1 MAKVLEADNWLSA
14 REARDLIFYF
24 IRWGEH
30 WDDYLR
36 TLPDGLVEAELQ
48 QRGYDF
54 SAQISE
60 LQKNPHRTIKWFENL
75 LVGGTWEIEASPGT
89 TVTHSFLIDGVEV
102 SKNEVTEHAV
112 LRQAHTSD
120 FLAACNAR
128 DETIRTRS
136 FDSFY
141 TAISKGFSSIEAYF
155 TLRVHVYNAK
165 CADPDQR
172 LSEKRKNG
180 GFISLDEKIKG
191 WLPVM
196 TGVTIDIG
204 KSPAWEG
211 YKFLRNLRNDV
222 AIHPKPGA
230 GFTTID
236 ELADGLNRFRYGIG
250 ALMFLL
256 HQAFGEPMQ
265 ASIIRAMRYPTVRVV
280 QKNEAQFHT

>member
-1 MAKVLEADNWLSA
+1 MAKILETDNWLSA
-14 REARDLIFYF
+14 REARELIFFF

-30 WDDYLR
+30 SDDYLR
-36 TLPDGLVEAELQ
+36 PQPDGAVEADLQ
-48 QRGYDF
+48 HRRYDLNG
-54 SAQISE
+54 QISE

-75 LVGGTWEIEASPGT
+75 LVGGTWEIEASPGA
-89 TVTHSFLIDGVEV
+89 TVTHSFLVDGVEV
-102 SKNEVTEHAV
+102 SKSEVVEHAV

-128 DETIRTRS
+128 DESIKNRS

-155 TLRVHVYNAK
+155 TLRVHVHNIK
-165 CADPDQR
+165 CGDPNKT
-172 LSEKRKNG
+172 LTEKRKSG
-180 GFISLDEKIKG
+180 GFVSLDEKIKE

-196 TGVTIDIG
+196 TGVTLDIG
-204 KSPAWEG
+204 KSPAWED

-222 AIHPKPGA
+222 VIHPKPGA

-236 ELADGLNRFRYGIG
+236 ELADGINRFRYGIG

-256 HQAFGEPMQ
+256 HQAFGEPIQ
-265 ASIIRAMRYPTVRVV
+265 SSIIRAMRYPTVRVV
-280 QKNEAQFHT
+280 QKNEG

>member
-14 REARDLIFYF
+14 REARELIYYF

-30 WDDYLR
+30 RYDYLR
-36 TLPDGLVEAELQ
+36 ALPDGAVEADLQ
-48 QRGYDF
+48 HRGYDLTR
-54 SAQISE
+54 QISE
-60 LQKNPHRTIKWFENL
+60 LQSTPHCAIKWFENL
-75 LVGGTWEIEASPGT
+75 LVGGTWEIEASPGA
-89 TVTHSFLIDGVEV
+89 TVTHSFLVDGVEI
-102 SKNEVTEHAV
+102 SKNEVIEHAV
-112 LRQAHTSD
+112 MRQAHTSD
-120 FLAACNAR
+120 FLSACLAR
-128 DETIRTRS
+128 DEAIKNRS

-155 TLRVHVYNAK
+155 TLRVHVHNAK
-165 CADPDQR
+165 CADPSKV
-172 LSEKRKNG
+172 LTEKRKRG
-180 GFISLDEKIKG
+180 GFVSLDEKIKD

-196 TGVTIDIG
+196 TGVTLDVG
-204 KSPAWEG
+204 KSPAWED

-230 GFTTID
+230 GLTTIN

-265 ASIIRAMRYPTVRVV
+265 SSIIRAMRYPTVRVV
-280 QKNEAQFHT
+280 QINEG